1 MRVNYTKIVATL
13 GPSSDS
19 FSVIEDMVQAG
30 MDVARLN
37 FSHGTYKN
45 FKQIHTNVN
54 KAAKKHKRNIGIL
67 QDLQGPKI
75 RLGTLPTEGIEVKK
89 GQKLALTTANAKRS
103 GKNRPSSTGSFAVP
117 VQYKNLHKDVK
128 KGETLFIEDG
138 LIQLKVTKVSGTTI
152 NCTAKN
158 KGILRSNKGINAP
171 DSKISAK
178 TLTRKDLKDL
188 NFGLRLGID
197 FVATS
202 FVKSAKDIT
211 DLRKLLAKKKAS
223 HVKIIAKIERKEAV
237 ANMEDIVKV
246 SDGIMVARG
255 DLGIEIEPE
264 RVPIVQ
270 KTLIKLCNYHA
281 KPVIT
286 ATQVLASMVESPT
299 PTRAEISDAANS
311 IFDHTDAI
319 MLSNESAVGKY
330 PIKAVRT
337 LAKTISV
344 VENEQKKHKEILHK
358 HISNTTSP
366 EVNATSLSACELAL
380 GSDANTLVVYS
391 ESGYTANHIAK
402 HRLFKPTIVITPNK
416 HVMQELSLLWGVNQS
431 VQKKLT
437 KNFTT
442 EVKRL
447 LVQKKIAK
455 KGTKIVFAF
464 NAKEK
469 GSIAQFTI

>member
-13 GPSSDS
+13 GPVSDS
-19 FSVIEDMVQAG
+19 FSVIEDMVRAG

-45 FKQIHTNVN
+45 FKQIHSNTL
-54 KAAKKHKRNIGIL
+54 KAAKKHKRTVGIL

-75 RLGTLPTEGIEVKK
+75 RLGILPSGGIEIKK
-89 GQKLALTTANAKRS
+89 GQKISLTTASAKRS
-103 GKNRPSSTGSFAVP
+103 EAQIP
-117 VQYKNLHKDVK
+117 VQYKDLHKDVK
-128 KGETLFIEDG
+128 KGETLHIEDG
-138 LIQLKVTKVSGTTI
+138 LIQLKITKVSGTTI
-152 NCTAKN
+152 SCTVKN
-158 KGILRSNKGINAP
+158 KGVLRSNKGINAP

-197 FVATS
+197 FVAIS
-202 FVKSAKDIT
+202 FVKSAQDIT

-237 ANMEDIVKV
+237 TNMEDIVKV

-255 DLGIEIEPE
+255 DLGIEVEPE
-264 RVPIVQ
+264 RVPIIQ

-286 ATQVLASMVESPT
+286 ATQVLASMVENPT

-330 PIKAVRT
+330 PVKSVRT

-344 VENEQKKHKEILHK
+344 VENEQKKHKEILQK
-358 HISNTTSP
+358 HISNIGSP

-380 GSDANTLVVYS
+380 ASESNYLVIYS
-391 ESGYTANHIAK
+391 ESGYTANHVAK
-402 HRLFKPTIVITPNK
+402 HRLFKPTIIITPNK

-431 VQKKLT
+431 IQKKLT

-442 EVKRL
+442 EVKHL
-447 LVQKKIAK
+447 LTQKKLAK
-455 KGTKIVFAF
+455 KGDKIVFAF